1 MLLEARRVQ
10 TCGSRA
16 PITDFVLFFFVL
28 VAAPHVGVKCYLR
41 PAGLRPAGP
50 GPPSSPPRGSLDG
63 PDKADLAEVDWRPCA
78 AETAGKQGCLSLC
91 SRGGVG
97 RLLRVLGRLG
107 RADSDDWCPVCD
119 DGAWSRAATT
129 APGPPPSSSPG
140 ESWKSLKYSAL
151 VGIMSQVHRG
161 LFETRYSS

>member
-1 MLLEARRVQ
+1 MQLS
-10 TCGSRA
+10 CGQLSFL
-16 PITDFVLFFFVL
+16 FVFMAVRYY
-28 VAAPHVGVKCYLR
+28 VGVKCYLR
-41 PAGLRPAGP
+41 PAGFRPAGP
-50 GPPSSPPRGSLDG
+50 GPPSSPPRAASSSTSPFWLTVFGSLDG

-129 APGPPPSSSPG
+129 APGPPLAAARG
-140 ESWKSLKYSAL
+140 R
-151 VGIMSQVHRG
+151 VGKV
-161 LFETRYSS
+161 